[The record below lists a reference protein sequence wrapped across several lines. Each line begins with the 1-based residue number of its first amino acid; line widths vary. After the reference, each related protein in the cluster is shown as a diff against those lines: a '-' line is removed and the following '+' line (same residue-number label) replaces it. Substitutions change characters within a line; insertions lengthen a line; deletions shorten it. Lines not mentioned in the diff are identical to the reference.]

1 MANTFN
7 PNEVVFEKIR
17 YIEEFD
23 PSTTQLLTR
32 LTNVKD
38 PSLNFS
44 SDGTQVTDAQGAEI
58 VTFYN
63 AAQGDLSYTNA
74 IHSFD
79 LLAEQFTSEKNVA
92 SSNNKITVPV
102 SEVLEIT
109 GNKVTLKYVPVGGTT
124 GAEIKYV
131 QLINDENEFGETL
144 EVSASVSA
152 GKFTIDAA
160 SKTLTFNAGTAGR
173 VIVDYYA
180 EMSEAVSLSKTTDS
194 MPPVRTLRVHCYF
207 RNKCDANIKY
217 IGVMVFPRA
226 QIDIS
231 SVDVSLTPDGGH
243 SVKYKLQKPYCDES
257 GKLCEVF
264 VYKD

>member
-1 MANTFN
+1 MVKFN

-23 PSTTQLLTR
+23 PTTRQLLSR
-32 LTNVKD
+32 LTNVKE
-38 PSLNFS
+38 PTLNFS
-44 SDGTQVTDAQGAEI
+44 SEGTPVTDAQGAEI

-63 AAQGDLSYTNA
+63 AAQGTLSYTNA

-79 LLAEQFTSEKNVA
+79 LLAEQFSSEKIIASDEKKIVA
-92 SSNNKITVPV
+92 PV
-102 SEVLEIT
+102 SEVLEIV
-109 GNKVTLKYVPVGGTT
+109 GNKVTLKYTPVGTT

-131 QLINDENEFGETL
+131 QLVNDENEFGETL
-144 EVSASVSA
+144 EVSAA
-152 GKFTIDAA
+152 IAEGKFTIDATN
-160 SKTLTFNAGTAGR
+160 KTLTFNAGTAGR
-173 VIVDYYA
+173 VIVDY
-180 EMSEAVSLSKTTDS
+180 EAAISLAKTTDS
-194 MPPVRTLRVHCYF
+194 MPPVRTLHVHCYF
-207 RNKCDANIKY
+207 RNKCDSNIKY
-217 IGVMVFPRA
+217 IGVITFPRA

-243 SVKYKLQKPYCDES
+243 AVTYKLQKPYCDEA

>member
-1 MANTFN
+1 MATTFN

-23 PSTTQLLTR
+23 PSTMRLLSR
-32 LTNVKD
+32 LTNVKE
-38 PSLNFS
+38 PSLQFT

-58 VTFYN
+58 VTFYQ
-63 AAQGDLSYTNA
+63 AAQGTLSYTNA

-79 LLAEQFTSEKNVA
+79 LLSEQFCSDKVIA
-92 SSNNKITVPV
+92 SDSKKLQVPV
-102 SEVLEIT
+102 SEVLDIV
-109 GNKVTLKYVPVGGTT
+109 GNKVTLKYVPIGTK

-144 EVSASVSA
+144 EVSASA
-152 GKFTIDAA
+152 AEGKFTVDATA
-160 SKTLTFNAGTAGR
+160 KTLTFNAGTSGR
-173 VIVDYYA
+173 VIVDYIA
-180 EMSEAVSLSKTTDS
+180 EMSEAVSLAKTTDS
-194 MPPVRTLRVHCYF
+194 MPPIRTLLVHCYF
-207 RNKCDANIKY
+207 RNKCDSNIKY
-217 IGVMVFPRA
+217 IGVLRFPRA
-226 QIDIS
+226 QVDVS

-243 SVKYKLQKPYCDES
+243 SVTYKLQKPYCDET

>member
-1 MANTFN
+1 MATTFN

-23 PSTTQLLTR
+23 PTTNQLFSR

-38 PSLNFS
+38 PSLNFT

-63 AAQGDLSYTNA
+63 AAQGELSYTNA
-74 IHSFD
+74 IHSID
-79 LLAEQFTSEKNVA
+79 LLAEQFSSEKTVA
-92 SSNNKITVPV
+92 SEGAKIKVPV
-102 SEVLEIT
+102 SEVLEIV
-109 GNKVTLKYVPVGGTT
+109 GNKVTLKYIPVGTS

-131 QLINDENEFGETL
+131 QLINDENDFGERL
-144 EVSASVSA
+144 EVSASVA
-152 GKFTIDAA
+152 EGKFTVSAA
-160 SKTLTFNAGTAGR
+160 TKTLTFNAGTSGR
-173 VIVDYYA
+173 VIVDYEA
-180 EMSEAVSLSKTTDS
+180 EMPEAVSIAKTTDA
-194 MPPVRTLRVHCYF
+194 MPPVRTLHVHCYF
-207 RNKCDANIKY
+207 RNKCDTNIKY
-217 IGVMVFPRA
+217 VGVLVFKRA

-243 SVKYKLQKPYCDES
+243 AVKYKLQKPYCDEN

>member
-1 MANTFN
+1 MVKFN

-23 PSTTQLLTR
+23 PTTRQLLSR
-32 LTNVKD
+32 LTNVKE
-38 PSLNFS
+38 PTLNFS
-44 SDGTQVTDAQGAEI
+44 SEGTPVTDAQGAEI

-63 AAQGDLSYTNA
+63 AAQGTLSYTNA

-79 LLAEQFTSEKNVA
+79 LLAEQFSSEKIIATDEKKIVA
-92 SSNNKITVPV
+92 PV
-102 SEVLEIT
+102 SEVLEIV
-109 GNKVTLKYVPVGGTT
+109 GNKVTLRYVPVGAT

-131 QLINDENEFGETL
+131 QLINDEN
-144 EVSASVSA
+144 
-152 GKFTIDAA
+152 KFTIDA
-160 SKTLTFNAGTAGR
+160 STKTLTFNAGTAGR
-173 VIVDYYA
+173 VIVDYEA
-180 EMSEAVSLSKTTDS
+180 EMAEAISLAKTTDS
-194 MPPVRTLRVHCYF
+194 MPPVRTLHVHCYF
-207 RNKCDANIKY
+207 RNKCDSNIKY
-217 IGVMVFPRA
+217 IGVITFPRA

-243 SVKYKLQKPYCDES
+243 AVTYKLQKPYCDEA

>member
-23 PSTTQLLTR
+23 PTTMQLLTR
-32 LTNVKD
+32 LTNVKE
-38 PSLNFS
+38 PTLTFT
-44 SDGTQVTDAQGAEI
+44 SDGTTVTDASGAEI

-63 AAQGDLSYTNA
+63 AAQGELGYTNA

-79 LLAEQFTSEKNVA
+79 LMAEQFASEKKVA
-92 SSNNKITVPV
+92 SEDNKIKVPV

-109 GNKVTLKYVPVGGTT
+109 GNKVTLKHVPVGTSK
-124 GAEIKYV
+124 AEIKYV

-144 EVSASVSA
+144 EVAAAVA
-152 GKFTIDAA
+152 EGKFTIDAA

-180 EMSEAVSLSKTTDS
+180 EMSEAISLSKTTDS
-194 MPPVRTLRVHCYF
+194 MPPIRTLHVHCYF

-217 IGVMVFPRA
+217 VGVIVFPRA
-226 QIDIS
+226 QIDVS

-243 SVKYKLQKPYCDES
+243 AVKYKLQKPYCDES
-257 GKLCEVF
+257 AQLAT
-264 VYKD
+264 VYVSKD

>member
-1 MANTFN
+1 MATKFN
-7 PNEVVFEKIR
+7 PNEVVFEKVR

-23 PSTTQLLTR
+23 PSTMQLLSR
-32 LTNVKD
+32 LTNLKD

-44 SDGTQVTDAQGAEI
+44 TDGISVTDAQGAEI

-63 AAQGDLSYTNA
+63 AATGTFGYTNA

-79 LLAEQFTSEKNVA
+79 LLAEQFCSDKNVA
-92 SSNNKITVPV
+92 DSDNKIIAPV
-102 SEVLEIT
+102 SEVLEISA
-109 GNKVTLKYVPVGGTT
+109 NKVVLKYVPVGTT

-144 EVSASVSA
+144 QVSATVA
-152 GKFTIDAA
+152 EGFFTIDAA
-160 SKTLTFNAGTAGR
+160 TKTINFNPGLSGR
-173 VIVDYYA
+173 VIVDYEA
-180 EMSEAVSLSKTTDS
+180 EMEEAVSMEKTTDA
-194 MPPVRTLRVHCYF
+194 MPPVRTLRLHCYF

-217 IGVMVFPRA
+217 IGVIQFPRA

-231 SVDVSLTPDGGH
+231 SVDVGLTPDGGH
-243 SVKYKLQKPYCDES
+243 GVSYKLQKPYCDEN
-257 GKLCEVF
+257 GKLAQVF

>member
-1 MANTFN
+1 MATFN

-23 PSTTQLLTR
+23 PATKRLLSR
-32 LTNVKD
+32 LTNVKE
-38 PSLNFS
+38 PTLNFS
-44 SDGTQVTDAQGAEI
+44 SEGTPVTDAQGAEI

-63 AAQGDLSYTNA
+63 AAQGTLSYTNA
-74 IHSFD
+74 VHSFD
-79 LLAEQFTSEKNVA
+79 LLAEQFSSEKIIA
-92 SSNNKITVPV
+92 SDDSKITAPV
-102 SEVLEIT
+102 SEVLEIV
-109 GNKVTLKYVPVGGTT
+109 GDKAVLSYVPVGAA

-144 EVSASVSA
+144 EVSAA
-152 GKFTIDAA
+152 AADGKFTIDAET
-160 SKTLTFNAGTAGR
+160 KTLTFNAGTTGR
-173 VIVDYYA
+173 VIVDYEA
-180 EMSEAVSLSKTTDS
+180 EMAEAISLAKTTDS
-194 MPPVRTLRVHCYF
+194 MPPVRTLHVHCYF
-207 RNKCDANIKY
+207 RNKCDSNIKY
-217 IGVMVFPRA
+217 IGVITFPRA

-243 SVKYKLQKPYCDES
+243 AVTYKLQKPYCDEV